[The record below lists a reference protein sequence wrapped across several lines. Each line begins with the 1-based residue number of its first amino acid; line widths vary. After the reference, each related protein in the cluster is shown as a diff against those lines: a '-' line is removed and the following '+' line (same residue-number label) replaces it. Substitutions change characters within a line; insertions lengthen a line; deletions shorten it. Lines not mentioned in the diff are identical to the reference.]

1 MIDPMTDAH
10 DPIALFSER
19 FAQAATT
26 CREPDA
32 MVLSTVDGRGRPSG
46 RFVLLKAVDARGF
59 VFYTNMTSRK
69 ACDLL
74 ANPSASLTFYWPP
87 DTQVRVE
94 GRAERVADAE
104 ADAYFATRPREFQ
117 LGAWA
122 SRQSDALASRAA
134 LDDRV
139 REATA
144 RFEGSVVARP
154 PFWSGFR
161 IVPDRIEFWTRD
173 PHRLHDRVIYE
184 RRDGAWRRSLLF
196 P

>member
-1 MIDPMTDAH
+1 MIGVMSDEQ

-19 FAQAATT
+19 FARAGQT
-26 CREPDA
+26 CTEPDA
-32 MVLSTVDGRGRPSG
+32 MVLSTVDTDGRPSG

-59 VFYTNMTSRK
+59 VFYTNMASRK
-69 ACDLL
+69 ARALV
-74 ANPSASLTFYWPP
+74 ANPQAALTFYWPP

-94 GRAERVADAE
+94 GRAERVRGDE

-117 LGAWA
+117 VGAWA
-122 SRQSDALASRAA
+122 SAQSDVLASRMA
-134 LDDRV
+134 LDERV
-139 REATA
+139 REAAA
-144 RFEGSVVARP
+144 RFEGAAVARP

-173 PHRLHDRVIYE
+173 PHRLHDRVLYE
-184 RRDGAWRRSLLF
+184 RRDGAWARSLLF